1 MRLLVQHCAVLRR
14 ALPDV
19 AGMVTEHLLVA
30 SHRCQTPAGVRG
42 AKPRTIWRHYGR
54 IVERPELEARR
65 NYLPSA
71 RQDEVMTRYHE
82 KRSNQSTMTDCWSPG
97 RAILHDA
104 TLATKY

>member
-42 AKPRTIWRHYGR
+42 GETADDMATLR
-54 IVERPELEARR
+54 
-65 NYLPSA
+65 
-71 RQDEVMTRYHE
+71 
-82 KRSNQSTMTDCWSPG
+82 TDCG
-97 RAILHDA
+97 EA
-104 TLATKY
+104 